1 MVPNV
6 LARVVSTVF
15 RTLCRGRGL
24 KPGSREGFKVI
35 DEPPTFHE
43 PGERVLDD
51 PAVRLRREALLITDG
66 AVGAFVF
73 PDFPLV
79 FPR

>member
-6 LARVVSTVF
+6 LARVGSTVF
-15 RTLCRGRGL
+15 RTLCWGRGL
-24 KPGSREGFKVI
+24 KPGSREGFKVVYKSAA
-35 DEPPTFHE
+35 FHE
-43 PGERVLDD
+43 PGERVLDN
-51 PAVRLRREALLITDG
+51 PAVRLHREALLITAG